1 MLKWCNCLVRCS
13 LSSVTE
19 AAAWIRS
26 LRFENGANA
35 ASGLAVAFEDPACQS
50 VYLFTDVLPEQ
61 ESEEICQL
69 LMENKLHP
77 VHVVCLLG
85 DSDDQERSEQK
96 IMEKV
101 ARQSGGSFQA
111 IRLPLTAS
119 EKVYH

>member
-1 MLKWCNCLVRCS
+1 MLKWRNCLVRCS

-26 LRFENGANA
+26 LRFENGTNA
-35 ASGLAVAFEDPACQS
+35 ASGLAVAFEDPGCQS
-50 VYLFTDVLPEQ
+50 VYLFTDILPEQ

-85 DSDDQERSEQK
+85 DSDDHERSKQK

-111 IRLPLTAS
+111 IRLPATAS